1 VTAALGLRLGAAVF
15 LSATR
20 KKNWGVTKRSA
31 PFSCCIS
38 LFFVVVVRVAM
49 MLGVVNAGLVGML
62 VRMQLMAMR
71 DMRMMGR
78 LFMVACFMVLG
89 GFMLMLGGLFVM
101 MGGLAV
107 MFSTF
112 VSCRHIHVLRE
123 VITL

>member
-1 VTAALGLRLGAAVF
+1 
-15 LSATR
+15 
-20 KKNWGVTKRSA
+20 VTKRSA

-89 GFMLMLGGLFVM
+89 GFMMMLGGLFVM